1 MRFAHLI
8 AGSIAIVISQLAAS
22 QTAPTLN
29 EKLLREAMVNHL
41 KDAESARFKSIV
53 YKPSGPEGM
62 WEMCGEVNAK
72 NAFGGYVGFTKF
84 IGAVVKHGKKPP
96 TYIVVAVG
104 ETADTMC
111 QK

>member
-1 MRFAHLI
+1 MRFVYLV
-8 AGSIAIVISQLAAS
+8 AGSIAIVFSQLAAAQS
-22 QTAPTLN
+22 APNLN
-29 EKLLREAMVNHL
+29 EKLLREAMANHL

-53 YKPSGPEGM
+53 YKPTDAAGM

-72 NAFGGYVGFTKF
+72 NAFGGYVGFNKF
-84 IGAVVKHGKKPP
+84 IGAVVKHGGKQPI
-96 TYIVVAVG
+96 YIVVAVG